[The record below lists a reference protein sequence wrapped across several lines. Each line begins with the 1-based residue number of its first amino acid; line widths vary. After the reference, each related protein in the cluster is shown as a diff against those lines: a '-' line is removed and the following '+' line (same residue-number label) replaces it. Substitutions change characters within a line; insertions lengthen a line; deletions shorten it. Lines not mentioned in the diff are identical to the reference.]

1 MRNHLHDIS
10 DEWQDD
16 FWPEVFSTINRNL
29 IGHDILQK
37 LLKETNIGKQE
48 QKQGQGIRTR
58 SL

>member
-1 MRNHLHDIS
+1 MRNHLYDIS
-10 DEWQDD
+10 DEWQGD
-16 FWPEVFSTINRNL
+16 FWPSIKIDDNL
-29 IGHDILQK
+29 VGHDILQK

>member
-1 MRNHLHDIS
+1 MRDHLHDIS

-16 FWPEVFSTINRNL
+16 FWPSIKIDDNL
-29 IGHDILQK
+29 VGHDILQK

>member
-1 MRNHLHDIS
+1 MRDHLHDIS

-16 FWPEVFSTINRNL
+16 FFSSIKIDDNL
-29 IGHDILQK
+29 VGHDILQK